1 MLELPLIL
9 GGHTYIQ
16 QLGNEPRP
24 SPDQIDAIVAACLDA
39 GIVWFDTTYRPERIA
54 VGKSLQRLRR
64 RDEAHLIAWNF
75 FRLFDD
81 GDDVGGP
88 DAYQPHHLDEM
99 LRDLHTDRIDA
110 LVVHGVPQADDNKR
124 QTELAV
130 GWQHQ
135 GLVGT
140 LGCWSPGVAAAQQ
153 AAQTGSPF
161 QFAVEPHNVTTHD
174 SPAKTQAYTQAGWSV
189 FACSPFVR
197 GWELDRLVERAT
209 LYEGFQSLPST
220 TMRSRI
226 SDLLIRFSLF
236 SPCVDRLIIAMRRVE
251 WVNAAV
257 QAVQRGPL
265 NEDEQALLNAL
276 TMP

>member
-39 GIVWFDTTYRPERIA
+39 GICWFDTTYRPERIA
-54 VGKSLQRLRR
+54 LGNALQRLRR

-75 FRLFDD
+75 VRLFDD

-130 GWQHQ
+130 GWQRH

-140 LGCWSPGVAAAQQ
+140 LGCWSPGVPAAQQ
-153 AAQTGSPF
+153 VAQTGSPF
-161 QFAVEPHNVTTHD
+161 QFVVEPHNVTTRD
-174 SPAKTQAYTQAGWSV
+174 SPAKIQAYAQAGWSV
-189 FACSPFVR
+189 VACSPFVR

-209 LYEGFQSLPST
+209 TESKSSPPDLRRRL
-220 TMRSRI
+220 
-226 SDLLIRFSLF
+226 SDLLIRYSLF
-236 SPCVDRLIIAMRRVE
+236 SPHVERLIIAMRRVE
-251 WVNAAV
+251 WVNATV

-265 NEDEQALLNAL
+265 TSDEQAWLNSFS
-276 TMP
+276 MP